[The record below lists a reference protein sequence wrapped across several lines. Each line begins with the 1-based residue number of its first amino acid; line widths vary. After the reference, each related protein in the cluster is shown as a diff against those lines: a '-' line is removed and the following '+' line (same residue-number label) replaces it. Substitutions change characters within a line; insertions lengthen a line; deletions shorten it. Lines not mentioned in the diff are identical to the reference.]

1 MWRSKQKLTYLICD
15 AERVRDLHRMDTT
28 ADTPEQAQQ
37 LAAEMAK
44 QYGCRVYVLGVVG
57 VVECP
62 ATVPQW
68 VQPLAPGA
76 RVP

>member
-1 MWRSKQKLTYLICD
+1 MTYLICD
-15 AERVRDLHRMDTT
+15 AERVRDLQRMDTT

-37 LAAEMAK
+37 LAAALAQ

-62 ATVPQW
+62 AREPQW
-68 VQPLAPGA
+68 VQPLPTGWSGA
-76 RVP
+76 

>member
-1 MWRSKQKLTYLICD
+1 MNYLICD
-15 AERVRDLHRMDTT
+15 HLRLSDLHRMDTT
-28 ADTPEQAQQ
+28 ADTPEQAQH

-62 ATVPQW
+62 AREPQW
-68 VQPLAPGA
+68 VQPMAQCEIPLKEYE
-76 RVP
+76 

>member
-1 MWRSKQKLTYLICD
+1 MNYLICD

-28 ADTPEQAQQ
+28 PDTTEQAQH
-37 LAAEMAK
+37 LAAEMAQ
-44 QYGCRVYVLGVVG
+44 QYGCRVYVLGVLG

-68 VQPLAPGA
+68 VQPIGET
-76 RVP
+76 